1 MDVKKK
7 NVQIVIFF
15 SSYYEISRL
24 FNVVTTSVVL
34 CFTIAGKITP
44 VHFRLVRPT
53 LRQRRTLM
61 NRIFFLALY
70 SDL

>member
-1 MDVKKK
+1 MLYPH
-7 NVQIVIFF
+7 QFHH
-15 SSYYEISRL
+15 S
-24 FNVVTTSVVL
+24 
-34 CFTIAGKITP
+34 IAGKMTP